1 MPPFPNVGSRLP
13 ACAEAGSGVRRSR
26 EKINS
31 EAEVDLFPCNM
42 IFSSGT
48 APYSGPQISD
58 QAIS

>member
-48 APYSGPQISD
+48 APSLTLFER
-58 QAIS
+58 